1 MNVCKVSRSL
11 VGMLHSSKMIIFY
24 AEFYF
29 KNGLKMFLM
38 NKVNFTKKKSNRGIF
53 LLPNAIA
60 LALGYN

>member
-1 MNVCKVSRSL
+1 
-11 VGMLHSSKMIIFY
+11 MIIFY

-38 NKVNFTKKKSNRGIF
+38 NKMNFTKKKSNRGIF

-60 LALGYN
+60 LARDYN